1 MLAGR
6 LELSVEA
13 PELVVHL
20 VHVRCQRTELVAVR
34 DVHMPREV
42 ARRDCSK
49 PGVDALDGPDDR
61 PREDEPQQQ
70 CEGDRSRRHS
80 YEQIA
85 RVFVGARVLGDDGV
99 RPRRHGV
106 RELRRVL
113 VEVDAEQLG
122 PRAKGRHS
130 FGRPVAGLDDLL
142 VHARELPAGCADS
155 AQKRLVLGW
164 RSESEIVGIGRRG
177 NQCDGARDRLVDG
190 QGACAELMLVQVGE
204 VLVEVPCD
212 VLGLQN
218 TNVTGVAAELAVCEG
233 SDLERPE
240 RLHSLVGLSEESEP
254 EHPQH
259 DDEQGRAHER
269 DEQLDAD
276 PGRHAA
282 DSPDDRVVGRAQQ
295 PTLRDTGCCVLLR
308 DGFRRQVL
316 RSSALTCFPRSS

>member
-1 MLAGR
+1 ML
-6 LELSVEA
+6 
-13 PELVVHL
+13 
-20 VHVRCQRTELVAVR
+20 
-34 DVHMPREV
+34 
-42 ARRDCSK
+42 
-49 PGVDALDGPDDR
+49 LDRPDHR

-80 YEQIA
+80 YELIA

-130 FGRPVAGLDDLL
+130 FRRPAAGLDDLL
-142 VHARELPAGCADS
+142 VHARELPAGCADP

-177 NQCDGARDRLVDG
+177 NLCDGARDRLVDG

-218 TNVTGVAAELAVCEG
+218 TNVTRRRCEACRMRRLGPGASRASPLACWTLRGVAA
-233 SDLERPE
+233 
-240 RLHSLVGLSEESEP
+240 
-254 EHPQH
+254 
-259 DDEQGRAHER
+259 RAPPAR
-269 DEQLDAD
+269 
-276 PGRHAA
+276 R
-282 DSPDDRVVGRAQQ
+282 RAGPCQR
-295 PTLRDTGCCVLLR
+295 T
-308 DGFRRQVL
+308 RR
-316 RSSALTCFPRSS
+316 AT